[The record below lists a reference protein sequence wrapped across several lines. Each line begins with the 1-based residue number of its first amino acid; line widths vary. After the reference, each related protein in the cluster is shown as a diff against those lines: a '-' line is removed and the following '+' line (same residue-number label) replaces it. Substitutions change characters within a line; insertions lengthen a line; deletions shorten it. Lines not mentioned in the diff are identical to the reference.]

1 MLFFL
6 VVVVVV
12 VRKKKWIFFSF
23 VWQMARA
30 SPAIPPVIVY
40 ADDRRSR
47 WEGYGVTGELI
58 HLNVYKDLI
67 WPDRRSAHLY
77 SYATLKV
84 CAPSFPKA
92 ANFHFL
98 LFL

>member
-1 MLFFL
+1 
-6 VVVVVV
+6 
-12 VRKKKWIFFSF
+12 
-23 VWQMARA
+23 MARA

-58 HLNVYKDLI
+58 HLDVYKDLI

>member
-1 MLFFL
+1 L

-47 WEGYGVTGELI
+47 WEGYTV
-58 HLNVYKDLI
+58 
-67 WPDRRSAHLY
+67 
-77 SYATLKV
+77 
-84 CAPSFPKA
+84 
-92 ANFHFL
+92 
-98 LFL
+98 